1 MAAKPARTLT
11 AQRVVLTDVDGR
23 LKSTSNPMAHRGWRW
38 RRNRQDRRWPA
49 AKKRERA
56 VAENQDEID
65 C

>member
-23 LKSTSNPMAHRGWRW
+23 LKFTSNPMAHLGWRW
-38 RRNRQDRRWPA
+38 RTKPA
-49 AKKRERA
+49 RPSLACRKKCERA
-56 VAENQDEID
+56 LAENQDEID